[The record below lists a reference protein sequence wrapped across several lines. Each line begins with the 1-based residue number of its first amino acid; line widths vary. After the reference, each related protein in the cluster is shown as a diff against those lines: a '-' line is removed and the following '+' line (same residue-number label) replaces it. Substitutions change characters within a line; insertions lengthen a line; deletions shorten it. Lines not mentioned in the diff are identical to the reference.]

1 MNSNVKNV
9 FIARYKS
16 DGELPVELTSFSTV
30 VQDAAVILNWQTT
43 TEVNNYGFDIER
55 KIPLSP
61 SGGRND
67 SEWVTIGFLERHG
80 NTNSPK
86 QYNFIDT
93 DIDQS
98 GTYYYR
104 LKQIDND
111 GTYEYS
117 DVVTVDVGKPQKFY
131 LSQNYP
137 NPFNP
142 ETRIDFTLPEK
153 QLALLRIF
161 NPLGELVDELVN
173 GVKEAGSY
181 SVIFDA
187 SKLPSGVYIYRLQTS

>member
-16 DGELPVELTSFSTV
+16 DGELHVELTSFSAV

-55 KIPLSP
+55 KTPLSP

-67 SEWVTIGFLERHG
+67 SEWVTIGFLEGHG

-117 DVVTVDVGKPQKFY
+117 DVVTVDVGEPQKFY

-153 QLALLRIF
+153 QLVLLRIF